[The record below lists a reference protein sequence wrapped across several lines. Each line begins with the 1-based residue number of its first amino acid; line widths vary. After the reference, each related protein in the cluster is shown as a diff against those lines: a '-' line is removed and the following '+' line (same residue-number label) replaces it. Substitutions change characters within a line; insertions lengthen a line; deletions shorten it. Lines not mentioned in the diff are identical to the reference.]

1 MENPEMNKIETVE
14 VPERKWS
21 EDITIPVPLNEY
33 MRLKKKVLELKQE
46 VKEQR
51 SDKYDYMNKALNA
64 EEALE
69 ELKKDYQKL
78 LGITEKGDDGK

>member
-21 EDITIPVPLNEY
+21 EDITIPIPLNEY

-51 SDKYDYMNKALNA
+51 SDKYDYMKKALNA

-78 LGITEKGDDGK
+78 LGISEKGDDGK

>member
-1 MENPEMNKIETVE
+1 MENPEMNKIEMVE

-51 SDKYDYMNKALNA
+51 SDKYDYMREAQNA
-64 EEALE
+64 KDALE

-78 LGITEKGDDGK
+78 LGIEKGDDGK